1 MKTLRDRLNS
11 LPGEVLAQ
19 IRRGV
24 EKEGLR
30 ARRDGRLAL
39 SGHPEALGS
48 ALTHPH
54 ITTDFSE
61 SQLEL
66 ITGVHGRVEGCIDEL
81 TQIHQIVHRNIGD
94 ELLWAASMPCTLPG
108 DSQIPLGK
116 YGDSNVA
123 RVKSVYRMGLS
134 HRYGRTMQTIS
145 GIHYN
150 FSIPDA
156 GWDALRSELGLQ
168 ARRREFRDAAYFG
181 LIRNFRR
188 HTWLLLYLL
197 GTSPAVCKSFV
208 SGREHGLQA
217 LGGDSMYLPY
227 ATSLRMGPLGY
238 QSDAQRALAVSYNS
252 LGGYAQT
259 IRGALTASYPPY
271 ERIGVKVDGEY
282 RQLSTTLLQIENEF
296 YGTIRPKR
304 RISPGERPLH
314 ALGERGVE
322 YVEVRCLD
330 VDPFEPVGI
339 NARTMQ
345 LLDIFLLHCLLSD
358 SPSDSPA
365 EIARIGNNQHLVA
378 QQGRRPGLKLA
389 TSCGEVPLAD
399 WAFRI
404 LDECVPIALALDQA
418 HGVQDYQAALEAARA
433 LVSDPA
439 STPSAQVLERMHEQ
453 HQDSFH
459 AFALQ
464 QSLTHRQRLLE
475 YPLSSAT
482 LARYATMASESLAQQ
497 RELEAAEQEPFDQ
510 FVARYLAP
518 ESLGDF
524 GD

>member
-1 MKTLRDRLNS
+1 
-11 LPGEVLAQ
+11 
-19 IRRGV
+19 
-24 EKEGLR
+24 
-30 ARRDGRLAL
+30 
-39 SGHPEALGS
+39 
-48 ALTHPH
+48 
-54 ITTDFSE
+54 
-61 SQLEL
+61 
-66 ITGVHGRVEGCIDEL
+66 
-81 TQIHQIVHRNIGD
+81 VHRNIGD
-94 ELLWAASMPCTLPG
+94 EVLWAASMPCALPE
-108 DSQIPLGK
+108 DSQIPIGR
-116 YGDSNVA
+116 YGNSNVG
-123 RVKSVYRMGLS
+123 RVKTVYRKGLS

-156 GWDALRSELGLQ
+156 GWDALRAGAAHP

-208 SGREHGLQA
+208 AGREHGLMA
-217 LGGDSMYLPY
+217 LGAESMYLPY

-238 QSDAQRALAVSYNS
+238 QSDAQRALAVSYNN
-252 LGGYAQT
+252 LRGYAQT

-271 ERIGVKVDGEY
+271 ERIGIKVDGEY
-282 RQLSTTLLQIENEF
+282 RQLSATLLQIENEF

-304 RISPGERPLH
+304 RINPGERPLH

-339 NARTMQ
+339 NARTMHF
-345 LLDIFLLHCLLSD
+345 LDVFLLHCLLSD

-389 TSCGEVPLAD
+389 VSCGEVPLAD
-399 WAFRI
+399 WAIRI
-404 LDECVPIALALDQA
+404 LDECAPIAAVLDRV
-418 HGVQDYQAALEAARA
+418 HGGENYRVALEAARDM
-433 LVSDPA
+433 VVDPG
-439 STPSAQVLERMHEQ
+439 STPSALVLERMHEQ
-453 HQDSFH
+453 HRDSFH

-464 QSLTHRQRLLE
+464 QSFAHRQRLLE

-482 LARYATMASESLAQQ
+482 RARYATMADESLAQQ
-497 RELEAAEQEPFDQ
+497 REVEQAMQEPFDQ
-510 FVARYLAP
+510 FVERYLAP